1 MERRKARR
9 GRRRVTREEFWE
21 EQKRDMDPA
30 YGETKRE
37 AWRKKERD
45 KPFRDMG
52 TTAALFSDLAAM
64 RPGRSSVGCP
74 GGYPGAC
81 PKREGGT
88 VHGQALYPADRPAG
102 DAWYLPRG
110 GPGPPGGEPAPT
122 VPLRDGRPRPD
133 SDISIHRYIPA
144 VRFQLLRTG
153 TGKMNEKECQ

>member
-102 DAWYLPRG
+102 DAWYLPRC
-110 GPGPPGGEPAPT
+110 GPGPLGVSLRRPYLSGMAGRVLIPTFPSTDTSRLFDSSSSGREP
-122 VPLRDGRPRPD
+122 
-133 SDISIHRYIPA
+133 
-144 VRFQLLRTG
+144 
-153 TGKMNEKECQ
+153 EK